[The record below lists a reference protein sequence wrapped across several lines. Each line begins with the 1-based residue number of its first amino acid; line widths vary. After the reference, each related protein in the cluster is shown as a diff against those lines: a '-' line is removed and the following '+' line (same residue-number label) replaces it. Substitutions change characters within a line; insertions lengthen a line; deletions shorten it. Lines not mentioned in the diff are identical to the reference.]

1 MTLTGDDSSK
11 PLQPGQFSLLGL
23 LSFMLAWSIYFSTI
37 ATMAV
42 TATGFHLRPK
52 WLLPLTVCCAWAV
65 LALLYQSWRL
75 RRTLALHCYLTA
87 VFFLMI
93 LMLDGAWIAR
103 RRSGWEIVH
112 AVLGIVVAAI
122 LWGLLV
128 SLPVATLMLL
138 FRLLRRR
145 G

>member
-75 RRTLALHCYLTA
+75 RR
-87 VFFLMI
+87 
-93 LMLDGAWIAR
+93 AWP
-103 RRSGWEIVH
+103 STVT
-112 AVLGIVVAAI
+112 
-122 LWGLLV
+122 
-128 SLPVATLMLL
+128 SPPCSS
-138 FRLLRRR
+138 
-145 G
+145 